1 MAINHANCDHPRTP
15 AGRAACRRAGGPQ
28 STPMSDRDIDEV
40 ILSPKSGRGSSVRA
54 VDDRGVSTPTRRSRS
69 ARTGQLRG
77 HAEGCLHPDNAHR
90 KCIVRANNVKRP
102 GTHLRTIGDLPD
114 VPRMLA
120 HGCRIAWDRGWDVVV
135 GHDFN
140 DTEKRIVI
148 NGDVAEVALVWKP
161 SLPNGVWGVFVR
173 KHKHPI
179 THRVEAGV
187 DYAMRIAGG
196 DDEWPWKE

>member
-1 MAINHANCDHPRTP
+1 MGMSHADCDHPRTP
-15 AGRAACRRAGGPQ
+15 AGRAACRRAGGP
-28 STPMSDRDIDEV
+28 T
-40 ILSPKSGRGSSVRA
+40 GRIRSHQPPPPQ
-54 VDDRGVSTPTRRSRS
+54 GVPTPTRRSRS
-69 ARTGQLRG
+69 ARTGQL
-77 HAEGCLHPDNAHR
+77 
-90 KCIVRANNVKRP
+90 KRP